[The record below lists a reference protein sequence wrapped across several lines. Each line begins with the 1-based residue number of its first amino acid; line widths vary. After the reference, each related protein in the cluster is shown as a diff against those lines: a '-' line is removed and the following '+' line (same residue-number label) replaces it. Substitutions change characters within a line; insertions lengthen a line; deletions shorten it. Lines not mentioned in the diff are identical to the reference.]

1 MGTRTTELPVWD
13 RKTQEWCYPNRQKKD
28 ESKAAGEDV
37 DLDDVGDDEMLTNL
51 DNDDDEPAPKKRSL
65 EPRSFSVR
73 KWVPIPAS
81 EAEKIPERKFLADRR
96 SGMPSLYG
104 INGHGQWLYQGY
116 VGNIGGLGGRATAGV
131 DLGDGSGL
139 GDAPGLLASQTG
151 TSTPRK
157 APPPRRK
164 KKKGGPGR
172 KKNSVLAAEAEARRL
187 AALGTDGG
195 AEGQGDMGGTDA
207 ANGEHGE
214 GHGDHDDHDDD
225 HDDDHSGSE
234 SEEEG
239 SEEGEVRTDD
249 EPKKEASKTDE
260 IMEDVKEEVK
270 EPEVAEPEVVQSEV
284 AEPEVAKSEVAVPEN
299 AEPADAEPPSVPIVE
314 VNDKTSQ

>member
-1 MGTRTTELPVWD
+1 MGTRTTELPIWD
-13 RKTQEWCYPNRQKKD
+13 RKTQEWLYPNRQKKD

-37 DLDDVGDDEMLTNL
+37 DLDDGGDDEMLATL
-51 DNDDDEPAPKKRSL
+51 DNEDDEPAPKKRSL
-65 EPRSFSVR
+65 EPRSFTVR

-81 EAEKIPERKFLADRR
+81 EAEKMPERKFLADRR
-96 SGMPSLYG
+96 TGMPSLYG

-116 VGNIGGLGGRATAGV
+116 VGNIGGLGGERTAGV

-187 AALGTDGG
+187 AALGPDGG
-195 AEGQGDMGGTDA
+195 AEGQGAVGSTDA
-207 ANGEHGE
+207 ANGDQGEEHE
-214 GHGDHDDHDDD
+214 DHDDHDEE
-225 HDDDHSGSE
+225 HSGSE

-239 SEEGEVRTDD
+239 SEEGEVRTDE
-249 EPKKEASKTDE
+249 EPKKEEDKKDE
-260 IMEDVKEEVK
+260 IMEDVKQENK
-270 EPEVAEPEVVQSEV
+270 EPEGP
-284 AEPEVAKSEVAVPEN
+284 
-299 AEPADAEPPSVPIVE
+299 EPANVEPDTAPADIAPADIAPAEVEPLSVPSVE
-314 VNDKTSQ
+314 VHDETSQ